1 MAAAQ
6 GTARK
11 LQTAEERREDVL
23 HAAMPLFAVKGYY
36 GTPTTDIARAAGIS
50 QAYLFRLFPTKE
62 ELFIAVAERCM
73 DSVREAFRR
82 AAAPHAGDE
91 DAMFVAMG
99 DAYETLLADR
109 DLLLMQL
116 QSYAACQEPAIRT
129 AVRRHYGLIVDM
141 VRETTGADQ
150 ERVSSFFATGML
162 LMVVAAM
169 SAHELDAPWAVGLMA
184 GIDKDC

>member
-1 MAAAQ
+1 MVSHSQA
-6 GTARK
+6 ARK
-11 LQTAEERREDVL
+11 LQTAEGRREDVL
-23 HAAMPLFAVKGYY
+23 VAALPHFAVKGYY
-36 GTPTTDIARAAGIS
+36 GTPTTEIARSAGIS

-91 DAMFVAMG
+91 DAMFKAMG
-99 DAYETLLADR
+99 EAYETLLADR

-116 QSYAACQEPAIRT
+116 QSYAACQEPAIRE
-129 AVRRHYGLIVDM
+129 AVRRHYGRIVDM
-141 VRETTGADQ
+141 VRETTAAGQ
-150 ERVSSFFATGML
+150 ERVSAFFATGML
-162 LMVVAAM
+162 LTVVAAM
-169 SAHELDAPWAVGLMA
+169 GAHELDAAWAVGLMA